1 MKLTVSRFIAC
12 STLAAVLAGCGG
24 GATFDKPKVADGA
37 VVAIAVGDVW
47 NGKLVPAL
55 KKVGLSSNLLLKQFP
70 GDVQE
75 LLAKAGLEKIEPRW
89 SVLSVGG
96 LKGVVD
102 GKVPRVAFAMAFP
115 HDLPRIVSA
124 VEEEAKKEEAQFKQ
138 VTVADVP
145 AWEIH
150 CDDFKSGDTTV
161 VPCIASLDGQVLLV
175 TSSTSVMEQQIALYR
190 DGKDESRDFA
200 DFTVTPDDILKVS
213 VAKVGDSIRESMGD
227 SLENLTLLDEMIPDG
242 DKMLLGIGTA
252 QVSLSA
258 ASDSEVNLAIALK
271 MSSEEDADKV
281 RTLAKTGLM
290 AATAQVKKNL
300 KNCRDADEAAT
311 TIFESLRKVKIGGE
325 NASAELVLSVPA
337 EPILEV
343 YSKALDNAQ
352 EGDRSAAQAM
362 RGRNLFVGI
371 IQSSTEREAAG
382 FPSVWPRTRDGKLS
396 DDKED
401 ISGIA
406 FKNAVEFFNELFDAK
421 KVGKADWSPYVEGV
435 EAQVA
440 MKTGAGKFSGS
451 FKASQLAWSIA
462 ANVADEMDDVVPVL
476 VSSNFDPSQLLGKW
490 DGVADAERLLK
501 TTDGAPLVIVRK
513 GGATEVIKPRYCT
526 YSTIYKRKAF
536 ETPRTF
542 AYLTPEGI
550 AVPRR

>member
-24 GATFDKPKVADGA
+24 GPAFDKPKVADGA
-37 VVAIAVGDVW
+37 VVAIAAGDVW
-47 NGKLVPAL
+47 KGKLAPAF
-55 KKVGLSSNLLLKQFP
+55 KKVGLSSNLLLKQCP
-70 GDVQE
+70 DDAQE
-75 LLAKAGLEKIEPRW
+75 LFAKAGLEKIEPRW

-124 VEEEAKKEEAQFKQ
+124 AEEVAEKEEAQFKQ
-138 VTVADVP
+138 VTVAGVP

-150 CDDFKSGDTTV
+150 CDDFKSDDTKV

-200 DFTVTPDDILKVS
+200 GFTVTPDDILKVA

-227 SLENLTLLDEMIPDG
+227 SLEDLKLLDEMIPDG

-252 QVSLSA
+252 QASLSA
-258 ASDSEVNLAIALK
+258 ASDSEVNLTVALK

-290 AATAQVKKNL
+290 AAMAQVKKSL
-300 KNCRDADEAAT
+300 KECRDADEAAT
-311 TIFESLRKVKIGGE
+311 TIFEALRKAKICGE
-325 NASAELVLSVPA
+325 NASAELVLSVPS

-352 EGDRSAAQAM
+352 ESRRSAALAM

-371 IQSSTEREAAG
+371 IQSNIEREGAG
-382 FPSVWPRTRDGKLS
+382 LSSVWPRTREGELS

-406 FKNAVEFFNELFDAK
+406 FNNAVDFFNELFDVK
-421 KVGKADWSPYVEGV
+421 KTGKTDWSPYVAGV

-440 MKTGAGKFSGS
+440 MTGAGKFSGAL
-451 FKASQLAWSIA
+451 KASQLAWSIA
-462 ANVADEMDDVVPVL
+462 ANVADEMEDVVPVL
-476 VSSNFDPSQLLGKW
+476 VSSNFDPSQLLGEW
-490 DGVADAERLLK
+490 DGVTDAKRLLK
-501 TTDGAPLVIVRK
+501 TTDGGDRK
-513 GGATEVIKPRYCT
+513 SV
-526 YSTIYKRKAF
+526 
-536 ETPRTF
+536 
-542 AYLTPEGI
+542 
-550 AVPRR
+550 V